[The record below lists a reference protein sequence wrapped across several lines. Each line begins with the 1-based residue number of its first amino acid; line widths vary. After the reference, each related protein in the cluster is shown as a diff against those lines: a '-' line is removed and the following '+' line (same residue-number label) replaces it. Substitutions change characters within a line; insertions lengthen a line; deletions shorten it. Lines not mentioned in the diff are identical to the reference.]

1 MTGGTAYTC
10 LAVALAEADR
20 RYRTLILVYHHSRS
34 TMYQD
39 DPGLEQRLSRFEA
52 QLDRFSLALHQWQT
66 HERTPSGTDI
76 DHRIRALEETLD
88 REAHALRL
96 MHEEPMKQLQ
106 AHAARLQELCA
117 NVQTVLAELQARGG
131 VPAPATPKAAAWP
144 LERVVHLH
152 DELRRNGNASDQPPG
167 LTNGNSADESAAANG
182 GRQRSFIEAINTS
195 VNDDRQRRRF
205 IAAGAAVVVALVVVV
220 GVMLWVTS
228 RLNDAATRVS
238 SAEQQVATTTRLAN
252 EEVRAARND
261 ANQQITEA
269 RQLAQRAETVSA
281 VLTAPDLIRF
291 NLTSTLADGSSAQ
304 VLWSR
309 SRGVVLSGSRLPGP
323 GPEKTYQLW
332 LVTNGPSISAGVF
345 APDST
350 GRVTLVVDPPPKVPG
365 PVMGAAITIEPEGGG
380 QAPTGQMLLTR
391 FPPQSP

>member
-1 MTGGTAYTC
+1 
-10 LAVALAEADR
+10 
-20 RYRTLILVYHHSRS
+20 VYHHCRF
-34 TMYQD
+34 TMQPD

-66 HERTPSGTDI
+66 HDHSPAGTDI
-76 DHRIRALEETLD
+76 DHRVRALEETFH
-88 REAHALRL
+88 REAHALRT
-96 MHEEPMKQLQ
+96 MHEEPLKQLQ
-106 AHAARLQELCA
+106 AHATRLQELCT
-117 NVQTVLAELQARGG
+117 NVQAVLAELQARGG
-131 VPAPATPKAAAWP
+131 VPAPAPPKAVAWP

-152 DELRRNGNASDQPPG
+152 DQLRRDGNGNDQ
-167 LTNGNSADESAAANG
+167 AAAEGTHPTAVPGGHDGVSLDPNG
-182 GRQRSFIEAINTS
+182 RRQRSFIEADRTT
-195 VNDDRQRRRF
+195 VQDEDRQRRRY
-205 IAAGAAVVVALVVVV
+205 ITAGAGIVVAVVA
-220 GVMLWVTS
+220 VMGIGLWIVS
-228 RLNDAATRVS
+228 RLNDAASRVAI
-238 SAEQQVATTTRLAN
+238 AEQQVVTTTRVAN
-252 EEVRAARND
+252 DEVRAARDD
-261 ANQQITEA
+261 ANRQIAEA

-350 GRVTLVVDPPPKVPG
+350 GRATLVVDPPPKVPG
-365 PVMGAAITIEPEGGG
+365 PVMGAAITIEPEGGR
-380 QAPTGQMLLTR
+380 QTPTGQTLLTR
-391 FPPQSP
+391 FPPASVAN

>member
-1 MTGGTAYTC
+1 M
-10 LAVALAEADR
+10 
-20 RYRTLILVYHHSRS
+20 H
-34 TMYQD
+34 QD
-39 DPGLEQRLSRFEA
+39 DRGLEQRLSRFEA

-66 HERTPSGTDI
+66 HDHTPSGSDI

-88 REAHALRL
+88 REAHALRS
-96 MHEEPMKQLQ
+96 MHEEPLRQLQ
-106 AHAARLQELCA
+106 SHAARLQELCA
-117 NVQTVLAELQARGG
+117 NVQMVLAELQARGG
-131 VPAPATPKAAAWP
+131 LPVPATPKPAAWP

-152 DELRRNGNASDQPPG
+152 DQLRRDGSASDHVPAEAGHHTPA
-167 LTNGNSADESAAANG
+167 LTSGQHAHDGVSSDSANG
-182 GRQRSFIEAINTS
+182 RRQRSFIEADRTT
-195 VNDDRQRRRF
+195 VQDEDRQRRRY
-205 IAAGAAVVVALVVVV
+205 IAAGATIVVAVVAIA
-220 GVMLWVTS
+220 GIGLWVAS
-228 RLNDAATRVS
+228 RLNDAAGRVT
-238 SAEQQVATTTRLAN
+238 SAEQQVAATTRLAN
-252 EEVRAARND
+252 DEVRAARDD
-261 ANQQITEA
+261 ANRQIAEA

-332 LVTNGPSISAGVF
+332 LVTNGPSVSAGVF

-350 GRVTLVVDPPPKVPG
+350 GRATLVVDPPPKVTG
-365 PVMGAAITIEPEGGG
+365 PVMGAAITIEPEGGR

-391 FPPQSP
+391 FPPPTVAN

>member
-1 MTGGTAYTC
+1 
-10 LAVALAEADR
+10 
-20 RYRTLILVYHHSRS
+20 
-34 TMYQD
+34 MYED

-66 HERTPSGTDI
+66 HEHTPSGSDI
-76 DHRIRALEETLD
+76 DHRIRSLEETLD

-96 MHEEPMKQLQ
+96 MHEEPLKQLQ

-131 VPAPATPKAAAWP
+131 VPAPATQKAAAWP

-152 DELRRNGNASDQPPG
+152 DELRRDGKGNNDPPTA
-167 LTNGNSADESAAANG
+167 LTNGTGHDVASQAANG
-182 GRQRSFIEAINTS
+182 RVQGSFIEA
-195 VNDDRQRRRF
+195 DRTIVEDEDRRRRRYL
-205 IAAGAAVVVALVVVV
+205 ATGAVIVVALVAIGAVIWIT
-220 GVMLWVTS
+220 G
-228 RLNDAATRVS
+228 RLNDAASRLA
-238 SAEQQVATTTRLAN
+238 SAEQQVAATTRMAS
-252 EEVRAARND
+252 EEVRSAREDSNR
-261 ANQQITEA
+261 QIAEA

-332 LVTNGPSISAGVF
+332 LVTNGPSVSAGVF
-345 APDST
+345 APDAT
-350 GRVTLVVDPPPKVPG
+350 GRATLVVDPPPKVPG
-365 PVMGAAITIEPEGGG
+365 PVMGAAITIEPAGGG
-380 QAPTGQMLLTR
+380 QTPTGQMLLTR
-391 FPPQSP
+391 FPPQSQSQ

>member
-1 MTGGTAYTC
+1 MH
-10 LAVALAEADR
+10 R
-20 RYRTLILVYHHSRS
+20 
-34 TMYQD
+34 D

-66 HERTPSGTDI
+66 HDHASPGTDI
-76 DHRIRALEETLD
+76 DHRVRALEAILD
-88 REAHALRL
+88 REAHALRA
-96 MHEEPMKQLQ
+96 MHEEPLKQLQ
-106 AHAARLQELCA
+106 AHAARLQELCT
-117 NVQTVLAELQARGG
+117 NVQAVLAELQARGG

-152 DELRRNGNASDQPPG
+152 DQLRRDGNANDQGAVEAGHRHPTEAPG
-167 LTNGNSADESAAANG
+167 GYNGGSADPNVR
-182 GRQRSFIEAINTS
+182 RQRSSIEADRTT
-195 VNDDRQRRRF
+195 VQDDDRQRRRY
-205 IAAGAAVVVALVVVV
+205 ITAGAGIVVALVVVF
-220 GVMLWVTS
+220 GIGLWIVS
-228 RLNDAATRVS
+228 RLNDAASRVAV
-238 SAEQQVATTTRLAN
+238 AEQQVITTTRVAN
-252 EEVRAARND
+252 DEVRAARDD
-261 ANQQITEA
+261 ANRQIGEA

-309 SRGVVLSGSRLPGP
+309 SRGVVLSGSRLPRP

-332 LVTNGPSISAGVF
+332 LVTNGPSVSAGVF

-350 GRVTLVVDPPPKVPG
+350 GRATLVVDPPPKVSG
-365 PVMGAAITIEPEGGG
+365 PVKGAAVSIEPEGGR

-391 FPPQSP
+391 FPPPSVAD

>member
-1 MTGGTAYTC
+1 
-10 LAVALAEADR
+10 
-20 RYRTLILVYHHSRS
+20 
-34 TMYQD
+34 MYQD

-66 HERTPSGTDI
+66 HEHTPSGADV
-76 DHRIRALEETLD
+76 DHRLRALEETLD
-88 REAHALRL
+88 REAHALRS
-96 MHEEPMKQLQ
+96 MHEEPLKQLQ

-117 NVQTVLAELQARGG
+117 NVQTVLTELQARTG
-131 VPAPATPKAAAWP
+131 VPAAQAPKAAAWP

-152 DELRRNGNASDQPPG
+152 DELRRNGSAGDPPQA
-167 LTNGNSADESAAANG
+167 LTHGNSADEGAEANG
-182 GRQRSFIEAINTS
+182 RRQRSFIEAINAA
-195 VNDDRQRRRF
+195 VDDDDRQRRRY
-205 IAAGAAVVVALVVVV
+205 ITAGAAVVVALAVIV
-220 GVMLWVTS
+220 GAVLWVAS
-228 RLNDAATRVS
+228 RLNDAASRVS

-252 EEVRAARND
+252 EEVRAARDD
-261 ANQQITEA
+261 ANRQITEA

-332 LVTNGPSISAGVF
+332 LVTNGPSVSAGVF

-350 GRVTLVVDPPPKVPG
+350 GRATLVVDPPPKVPG
-365 PVMGAAITIEPEGGG
+365 PVMGAAITIEPAGGG
-380 QAPTGQMLLTR
+380 QTPTGQMLLTR
-391 FPPQSP
+391 FPAQAPPQSP